1 MQRFVLYGWSRL
13 IFWSL
18 VVGIISCQSPE
29 STEEPRKISIPL
41 PETSQKISAKT
52 EPKIPQNDFSSAYRL
67 EDLLAYAYE
76 SNPGIL
82 AARAKWESVL
92 EKYPQVTTLPNPKLD
107 YQYFYVPGAQR
118 NMFVLSQMIPFPTKL
133 YYDGEMVKE
142 EVRIAHYEFEFKVK
156 EVAVEIARTYYELC
170 YLTQAIQLTQQNQ
183 KLLEEF
189 KKLSQEQYN
198 LKKAILLDVLKGEQ
212 QVAQLSYDLITL
224 DEKKLSEEAKLNSLL
239 NRDTQIQWGI
249 PQMLEPK
256 ETHFS
261 LKELQSISMQ
271 HEQELQR
278 LDHQIKKSEYQ
289 VLRAKQNYF
298 PDIELQLQYE
308 TRGSRFDSPFEN
320 RPENGE
326 DSGIGISVELPIWVG
341 KYKAE
346 IREAQKLLQQDQ
358 LLKQEK
364 QQSLKEQITRRYY
377 LYENAIRLVKLYR
390 NILIPQAKQAMDI
403 AENLYRDAKG
413 EHTDYLETQL
423 VWFNFNLA
431 YQRSLTE
438 QWIHLIE
445 IENLIGIRLEVTH
458 AK

>member
-1 MQRFVLYGWSRL
+1 MQRFFLSGRLRL

-18 VVGIISCQSPE
+18 LVGMISCQSPE
-29 STEEPRKISIPL
+29 SIEEARKTASSL
-41 PETSQKISAKT
+41 PEVSHKNSARTKP
-52 EPKIPQNDFSSAYRL
+52 EIPQNDFSSTYSL
-67 EDLLAYAYE
+67 EAIFTQAYE

-92 EKYPQVTTLPNPKLD
+92 ERYPQVTTLPNPQLE
-107 YQYFYVPGAQR
+107 YQYFYVSGAQR

-142 EVRIAHYEFEFKVK
+142 EVRMAHYEFESKVK
-156 EVAVEIARTYYELC
+156 DIAVEIARTYYELA

-183 KLLEEF
+183 KLLEELQ
-189 KKLSQEQYN
+189 KLSRSQYN

-224 DEKKLSEEAKLNSLL
+224 EEKKLSEEAKLNSLL
-239 NRDTQIQWGI
+239 NREFQSKWGT
-249 PQMLEPK
+249 PQMLDPQEIQ
-256 ETHFS
+256 FS
-261 LKELQSISMQ
+261 LKELQAIAMQ

-289 VLRAKQNYF
+289 VLRAKQNYY
-298 PDIELQLQYE
+298 PDVELELFYE
-308 TRGSRFDSPFEN
+308 TNGSRFESPQN
-320 RPENGE
+320 SGE
-326 DSGIGISVELPIWVG
+326 DTGIGISIELPIWVG

-346 IREAQKLLQQDQ
+346 IKEAQKLLQQDQ

-364 QQSLKEQITRRYY
+364 QQSLAEQITRRYY
-377 LYENAIRLVKLYR
+377 LYKNAIRLVKLYR
-390 NILIPQAKQAMDI
+390 NILLPQAKQAMET
-403 AENLYRDAKG
+403 AEHLYRDASG
-413 EHTDYLETQL
+413 EYTDYLETQL

-431 YQRSLTE
+431 YQRSLAD
-438 QWIHLIE
+438 QWIHQIE
-445 IENLIGIRLEVTH
+445 IENLVGIRLEVNH